1 MVMSDTVT
9 VYSFRVFDGGPETAH
24 VATFKATREAIERVL
39 GGEVVEGTGQD
50 VDPAELDSR
59 GRYRRIATGWGA
71 LDEG

>member
-9 VYSFRVFDGGPETAH
+9 VYSFLVFDGGPETAQ
-24 VATFKATREAIERVL
+24 VAGFKATREAIERVY
-39 GGEVVEGTGQD
+39 GGQVVEGTAQE
-50 VDPAELDSR
+50 VDPSELDSR